1 MKALAFVYRMLR
13 GFALAVAGLC
23 IGVILVCAVVV
34 LAVLGAT
41 AGSAVVGII
50 ILLVIACAVTE
61 TWDWFRQR
69 YS

>member
-13 GFALAVAGLC
+13 GLALAVVGLC
-23 IGVILVCAVVV
+23 IGVILVCATVM

-41 AGSAVVGII
+41 AGSAVIGII
-50 ILLVIACAVTE
+50 ILIIIACAVTE

-69 YS
+69 YP